1 MSGYKTIYI
10 DRDTIIHISIVVII
24 LALFAFLLIPVHDT
38 ITVNS
43 FSWTYEMS
51 VEEYKTVKDS
61 GWDVPN
67 GGRIY
72 NQYKKKHGTKTVFD
86 GYDSDGKPKT
96 KEEDVYDTYF
106 EYEIEKWKFKT
117 NIITVGNDR
126 NPYFKEYNFH
136 RADANT
142 VSIGDERCGNTYQHH
157 FVHGVDNEGNFK
169 QYEIDETRWHELEIG
184 GKIKIS
190 HFRFGDNV
198 LSMKYV

>member
-1 MSGYKTIYI
+1 MSEYRTIYI
-10 DRDTIIHISIVVII
+10 DRDTIIHISIVVIV

-38 ITVNS
+38 IAVNS

-51 VEEYKTVKDS
+51 IEEYKTVKDS
-61 GWDVPN
+61 GWYVPD
-67 GGRIY
+67 GGRVY
-72 NQYKKKHGTKTVFD
+72 NSYRKEKETKTVTE
-86 GYDSDGKPKT
+86 YDSNGKAVT
-96 KEEDVYDTYF
+96 KEVKVYDIYY
-106 EYEIEKWKFKT
+106 EYEIEKWRFKT

-136 RADANT
+136 RANPDT
-142 VSIGDERCGNTYQHH
+142 ISIGDERCGNTYQHH
-157 FVHGVDNEGNFK
+157 YVHGTDNDGNSK